1 MKKYDLYIF
10 FLGLITGIFLTVIIA
25 ICYNNYYNQESS
37 DITFFEKPKDF
48 IPMKEIEV
56 FQVLDD
62 SIALAKCND
71 FGSGHYGT
79 VFLIKGNENLYD
91 DQKIDLSHF
100 SVQQIGIYRYETR
113 DDLDKAVPFIEIKNN
128 IYRLAALWKQDLE
141 KMNILVVLKKCVP
154 LIIVTLHK
162 KKRRMQSLL
171 IVRNILCYPKNV
183 WQISSCK
190 KDICMEVP
198 Y

>member
-1 MKKYDLYIF
+1 MLFVITIITIKKVQTSPSLK
-10 FLGLITGIFLTVIIA
+10 
-25 ICYNNYYNQESS
+25 NQKILSQ
-37 DITFFEKPKDF
+37 
-48 IPMKEIEV
+48 EIEV

-113 DDLDKAVPFIEIKNN
+113 DDLEKAVPFIEIK
-128 IYRLAALWKQDLE
+128 K
-141 KMNILVVLKKCVP
+141 
-154 LIIVTLHK
+154 
-162 KKRRMQSLL
+162 
-171 IVRNILCYPKNV
+171 
-183 WQISSCK
+183 
-190 KDICMEVP
+190 
-198 Y
+198 

>member
-79 VFLIKGNENLYD
+79 VFLIKSNENLYD

-113 DDLDKAVPFIEIKNN
+113 DDLEKAVPFIKIK
-128 IYRLAALWKQDLE
+128 K
-141 KMNILVVLKKCVP
+141 
-154 LIIVTLHK
+154 
-162 KKRRMQSLL
+162 
-171 IVRNILCYPKNV
+171 
-183 WQISSCK
+183 
-190 KDICMEVP
+190 
-198 Y
+198 

>member
-10 FLGLITGIFLTVIIA
+10 FLGLITGIFLTAIIA

-113 DDLDKAVPFIEIKNN
+113 DDLEKAVPFIEIK
-128 IYRLAALWKQDLE
+128 K
-141 KMNILVVLKKCVP
+141 
-154 LIIVTLHK
+154 
-162 KKRRMQSLL
+162 
-171 IVRNILCYPKNV
+171 
-183 WQISSCK
+183 
-190 KDICMEVP
+190 
-198 Y
+198 

>member
-100 SVQQIGIYRYETR
+100 SVQQ
-113 DDLDKAVPFIEIKNN
+113 D
-128 IYRLAALWKQDLE
+128 
-141 KMNILVVLKKCVP
+141 
-154 LIIVTLHK
+154 
-162 KKRRMQSLL
+162 
-171 IVRNILCYPKNV
+171 RNISL
-183 WQISSCK
+183 
-190 KDICMEVP
+190 
-198 Y
+198 